1 LVHWAGCSV
10 IAHRTEWNS
19 LDSFLPTTHW
29 VECEGQRLD
38 LADVA
43 GDWGEAEFVALE
55 TSGFLQKLRRW
66 EDPEDEFETSTFYL
80 VNLYPEA
87 SVERAVA
94 LLQAARN
101 LLMDVRNVFAGTRW
115 TDAAAASRDICDAI
129 EAVRQGATSEVF
141 RWFGADGDFRR
152 VGHASHWDELSEDL
166 ANRFLSVLP
175 SLRTARGRDPGAGAA
190 PTPGSRRM
198 AGALVAV
205 LLVLGVLFFLVNQ
218 LPPNPIGDSVQDWCL
233 RRRSPAGGFGVIE
246 SQATFWW
253 SVVGLALTGSAMVGA
268 AAMIAWLQLAR
279 QRRSRGAASGPGA
292 VSSQDPAVKHPL
304 ETALDA
310 VPAGDGF
317 QGAGAGAARGLPRR
331 AWGFH
336 RRRAA
341 AALAAVSTAAFGV
354 LYTMDSA
361 ERTATPAVLA
371 LDSGGSLPSQVS
383 QYVEIQAL
391 ARGDL
396 RSAVGEHSV
405 LHGRAVNTTTTFS
418 GVRAD
423 LANQNG
429 NDDLV
434 VPLVRPGWQLD
445 EPIGLFFSARRDA
458 QPPSFGNGDVPASK
472 LNGRVT
478 VRGTLHRN
486 GLPLFVVN
494 SYRRAGFV
502 VPETY
507 YVVRPA
513 LSAFDREARRWAV
526 LLIGWSAAVLL
537 FGWSLLL
544 NARKRKHAGPLGAS

>member
-1 LVHWAGCSV
+1 MPTAHW
-10 IAHRTEWNS
+10 
-19 LDSFLPTTHW
+19 L
-29 VECEGQRLD
+29 ECEGQRLD
-38 LADVA
+38 QSDVA
-43 GDWGEAEFVALE
+43 GDWGEAELVALE

-66 EDPEDEFETSTFYL
+66 EDPEDEFETSTYYL
-80 VNLYPEA
+80 VNLHPEA
-87 SVERAVA
+87 SVEYAVA

-115 TDAAAASRDICDAI
+115 TDAAAASKDISDAI
-129 EAVRQGATSEVF
+129 EALRQGATSEVS
-141 RWFGADGDFRR
+141 RWFGAGGDFRR
-152 VGHASHWDELSEDL
+152 VGHASDWDELGKHL
-166 ANRFLSVLP
+166 ANLILAVLP
-175 SLRTARGRDPGAGAA
+175 RLRTVRGMEAGAGVA
-190 PTPGSRRM
+190 PPGTRRM

-205 LLVLGVLFFLVNQ
+205 LLVLCVLFFLVNQ
-218 LPPNPIGDSVQDWCL
+218 LPPNAIGDFVQDWSL
-233 RRRSPAGGFGVIE
+233 RRRSPAGGYGVIE
-246 SQATFWW
+246 SQAIFWW
-253 SVVGLALTGSAMVGA
+253 SVLGLALTGSAMVAA
-268 AAMIAWLQLAR
+268 AAMVAWLRRAR
-279 QRRSRGAASGPGA
+279 QRSRREAASGPGT
-292 VSSQDPAVKHPL
+292 VSSQDAAANYPS
-304 ETALDA
+304 ETALKA
-310 VPAGDGF
+310 VPAEDAF
-317 QGAGAGAARGLPRR
+317 QRAGAGPAQGLPRR

-361 ERTATPAVLA
+361 ETSATPPVVA

-383 QYVEIQAL
+383 HYVEIQAL

-405 LHGRAVNTTTTFS
+405 LRGRAVNTTTTFS

-423 LANQNG
+423 LAHQNG
-429 NDDLV
+429 DDELV

-458 QPPSFGNGDVPASK
+458 QPLSFGKGDVPASK
-472 LNGRVT
+472 LDGRVT

-502 VPETY
+502 VPENY

-513 LSAFDREARRWAV
+513 LSPFDREARRWAV
-526 LLIGWSAAVLL
+526 LIIGWSAAVLL
-537 FGWSLLL
+537 FGWSFLL
-544 NARKRKHAGPLGAS
+544 NKRKQADPSGASRGPPQ